1 MNGNGQNAHSL
12 QPKIRNPKSETP
24 ALRAGASVENPMRPY
39 LGRLIGKRDLGTDI
53 KLFQIQLIEPTGQ
66 THFADYRPGQFAFV
80 SALGV
85 GEAPFG
91 ITSIPSRGE
100 LLEFGIAK
108 LGSVTGALH
117 SLEAGEMVGVRGPL
131 GNWFPMDE
139 IKGKNVIVLGGG
151 IGGAPLRPVI
161 NSILDRRS
169 DYGHLTILWA
179 ARNPSLLVFTDEYKT
194 WQSAPNTELHLT
206 VDKGDE
212 KWKAASRN
220 EGLITQLLE
229 KVAPSPENAVTI
241 TCGPPIMIH
250 FASLTLKKLGFGL
263 DQMWTTLEARMHC
276 GIGKCGRCNMG
287 EKLVCADGPV
297 FRQDQVARFLES
309 FL

>member
-1 MNGNGQNAHSL
+1 MTGNGYD
-12 QPKIRNPKSETP
+12 
-24 ALRAGASVENPMRPY
+24 PMRPY
-39 LGRLIGKRDLGTDI
+39 LGRLVGTRPLGTDI
-53 KLFQIQLIEPTGQ
+53 KLFQIALTEPAGQ
-66 THFADYRPGQFAFV
+66 QHFVDYQPGQFAFV

-91 ITSIPSRGE
+91 ITSIPSQG
-100 LLEFGIAK
+100 LLEFGVAK
-108 LGSVTGALH
+108 VGSVTSALH
-117 SLEAGEMVGVRGPL
+117 SLEVGEMMGVRGPL

-139 IKGKNVIVLGGG
+139 IKGKNIIVLGGG

-161 NSILDRRS
+161 NSILEHRS

-179 ARNPSLLVFTDEYKT
+179 ARNPSLLVFTDEYET
-194 WQSAPNTELHLT
+194 WQSTPDTELHLT
-206 VDKGDE
+206 VDRGDE
-212 KWKAASRN
+212 QWKAAGRN

-229 KVAPSPENAVTI
+229 KVAPSPQNAVTI

-250 FASLTLKKLGFGL
+250 FASLTLKKLGFSL
-263 DQMWTTLEARMHC
+263 EQMWTTLEARMHC

-297 FRQDQVARFLES
+297 FRQDQVAGFLES

>member
-1 MNGNGQNAHSL
+1 MTGNGHD
-12 QPKIRNPKSETP
+12 
-24 ALRAGASVENPMRPY
+24 PMRPD
-39 LGRLIGKRDLGTDI
+39 LGRLVGKRTMATDI
-53 KLFQIQLIEPTGQ
+53 QLFQIELIEPAGRQ
-66 THFADYRPGQFAFV
+66 HFNDYQPGQFAFV

-91 ITSIPSRGE
+91 ITSIPSQGV
-100 LLEFGIAK
+100 LEFGIAK
-108 LGSVTGALH
+108 LGSVTSALH
-117 SLEAGEMVGVRGPL
+117 SLEVGETIGVRGPL

-139 IKGKNVIVLGGG
+139 IKRKNIIVLGGG

-161 NSILDRRS
+161 NSILEHRNE
-169 DYGHLTILWA
+169 YGHLTILWA
-179 ARNPSLLVFTDEYKT
+179 ARNPSLLVFTDEYAK
-194 WQSAPNTELHLT
+194 WQSAPDTELHLT
-206 VDKGDE
+206 VDRGDE
-212 KWKAASRN
+212 RWKAAGRN

-229 KVAPSPENAVTI
+229 QVSPSPDNAVTI

-250 FASLTLKKLGFGL
+250 FASLTLKKLGFSL
-263 DQMWTTLEARMHC
+263 EQMWTTLEARMHC

-297 FRQDQVARFLES
+297 FRQDRVAGFLES